1 MKKYLVIALCVVAL
15 AGGFLV
21 FSRKNNNQAVVP
33 ETNKTVGETKK
44 EEVQKGISVLEDVCS
59 FFPKELIERAIGK
72 PIVKQEKVL
81 SFACGYYTS
90 YSENYEHTLYN
101 DLPGGPY
108 ITVVYEEVTP
118 EEFAR
123 LRAFNESSGSR
134 YENDPSI
141 GMENYVMRNKKNE
154 VWQVALVLDGNK
166 YIRIKSVDDAVP
178 GEDLIKIARVLA
190 EQLTGDKSFNFEF
203 SESQQAI
210 VTNFFDNLFNQKI
223 QEALA
228 LMDANQDTKQAWGV
242 NFNTIES
249 LKVNKIEEVNK
260 DEWTP
265 TRQIFKVELEVKVNP
280 TGEEMGWQNGTNY
293 RWVTLEKQTN
303 GQWLIHELANNP

>member
-1 MKKYLVIALCVVAL
+1 
-15 AGGFLV
+15 
-21 FSRKNNNQAVVP
+21 
-33 ETNKTVGETKK
+33 
-44 EEVQKGISVLEDVCS
+44 
-59 FFPKELIERAIGK
+59 LIERAIGK

-123 LRAFNESSGSR
+123 LRAFNESSGSK

-141 GMENYVMRNKKNE
+141 GMDNYVMRNKKNE

-210 VTNFFDNLFNQKI
+210 VTNFSIIYSIK
-223 QEALA
+223 
-228 LMDANQDTKQAWGV
+228 K
-242 NFNTIES
+242 
-249 LKVNKIEEVNK
+249 
-260 DEWTP
+260 
-265 TRQIFKVELEVKVNP
+265 FKRL
-280 TGEEMGWQNGTNY
+280 
-293 RWVTLEKQTN
+293 
-303 GQWLIHELANNP
+303 WL